1 MHSGVSLPIQTGSGR
16 HFSMLP
22 LREPVLPLYA
32 LRAMSRKTSGLIA
45 IHPSHS
51 VLPDA
56 KAKSKPISKFILNE

>member
-1 MHSGVSLPIQTGSGR
+1 
-16 HFSMLP
+16 MLP